1 MLESS
6 YILVVDKSESAQFL
20 VYIQNGGKNVNSNK
34 IDNKVLD
41 EVLERMIHTVDG
53 SKDEIFQIGEQ
64 SRQQYESLVEELR
77 DIKIQVSK
85 VIDEGDRLEVQ
96 ARIARNRL
104 SQVSKQFKEFTED
117 DIREAYEKAHKLQ
130 VELTMIQ
137 QHEKQLRD
145 RRDDLE
151 RRLLNLQEIIE
162 RSQSLVSQITVV
174 LNYLNRDIR
183 QVGVLLEDA
192 QQKQDFG
199 LRIIEAQE
207 EERKRVSREIHDGPA
222 QMLANVMMRSE
233 LIERVYRE
241 RGAEEGFKEIRNLR
255 QNVRNALYEVRR
267 IIYDLR
273 PMALDDLGLI
283 PTLKKYTNTIEEYNG
298 KTKITFQSI
307 GCLEDRRLSSRF
319 EVALFRLAQ
328 EAITNALKH
337 AEASE
342 ITVKVEAAETICTMV
357 IKDNGKGFDLKE
369 YNRNKDK
376 KSFGLIGMKERI
388 ELLEGKITI
397 DSKIGLGTFI
407 MIQVPY
413 QVG

>member
-1 MLESS
+1 M
-6 YILVVDKSESAQFL
+6 
-20 VYIQNGGKNVNSNK
+20 NSNK

-41 EVLERMIHTVDG
+41 EVLERMIQTVDG
-53 SKDEIFQIGEQ
+53 SKDEIFRIGEQ
-64 SRQQYESLVEELR
+64 SRKQYESLVEELK

-85 VIDEGDRLEVQ
+85 VIDEGDKLGMQ

-104 SQVSKQFKEFTED
+104 SQVSKQFKEFTEE

-137 QHEKQLRD
+137 QHEKQLRH

-151 RRLLNLQEIIE
+151 RSLLNLQETIE

-233 LIERVYRE
+233 LIERIYRE

-283 PTLKKYTNTIEEYNG
+283 PTLKKYINTIEEYNG

-307 GCLEDRRLSSRF
+307 GCLEDQRLSSRF

-337 AEASE
+337 AKASE

-357 IKDNGKGFDLKE
+357 IKDNGEGFDLKE